1 MRLVFRLPARYARHK
16 EVSQV
21 AEWTWLHAV
30 FPVAD
35 IELIQSPI
43 EPQIANVLVRT
54 VRVVPGTEDQYD
66 VRVAPHNV
74 APFRGGPWLHR
85 FSQKALLEPGD
96 ELIAFR
102 TALAEQI
109 RIAPRR

>member
-1 MRLVFRLPARYARHK
+1 M
-16 EVSQV
+16 

-35 IELIQSPI
+35 IELTQSPL

-54 VRVVPGTEDQYD
+54 VRVVPGTDDQYE

-85 FSQKALLEPGD
+85 FSKQALLEPGN
-96 ELIAFR
+96 ELTDFR
-102 TALAEQI
+102 AALVEQI
-109 RIAPRR
+109 RVAPRR